1 MPAAL
6 ENEPPNMLT
15 LQAFQAH
22 VNAAFAPAQETGQST
37 PFVLTEARALAQ
49 EPSPGG
55 QTPFSLLFR
64 NAASLPQQ
72 IHTLVHP
79 SLGEVDIFL
88 VPVGRDGDA
97 TVYQA
102 VFN

>member
-1 MPAAL
+1 MPVAL
-6 ENEPPNMLT
+6 ECEPLDMLT
-15 LQAFQAH
+15 LQDFQAH
-22 VNAAFAPAQETGQST
+22 LNAPFAATHEALQTM
-37 PFVLTEARALAQ
+37 PFFLTEARALAQ
-49 EPSPGG
+49 AATPGASA
-55 QTPFSLLFR
+55 PFSLLFR
-64 NAASLPQQ
+64 NVASLPQQ

-88 VPVGRDGDA
+88 VPVARDGDA

>member
-1 MPAAL
+1 MPTAL
-6 ENEPPNMLT
+6 KREPPDMLT
-15 LQAFQAH
+15 LKDFEAH
-22 VNAAFAPAQETGQST
+22 LNAPFSAAGEMLQTA

-49 EPSPGG
+49 AAAPGG

-64 NAASLPQQ
+64 STASLPQQ
-72 IHTLVHP
+72 IQTLVHP